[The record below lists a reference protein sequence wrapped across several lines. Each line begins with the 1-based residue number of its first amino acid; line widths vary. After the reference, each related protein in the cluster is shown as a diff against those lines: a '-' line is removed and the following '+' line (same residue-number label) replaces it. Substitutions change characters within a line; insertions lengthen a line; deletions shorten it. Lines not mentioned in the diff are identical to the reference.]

1 VCAGRIAAHAGPA
14 TNEIFFKP
22 AFEGSILRSIW
33 PLTRPNLA
41 GAGTKFA
48 TPATKSAVVRKM
60 AVYLPNLGTMESA
73 KKSTRALAK
82 DNTTYIMCCSE
93 L

>member
-1 VCAGRIAAHAGPA
+1 MCAGRIAAHAGPA

-48 TPATKSAVVRKM
+48 TPATKA
-60 AVYLPNLGTMESA
+60 LECGSA
-73 KKSTRALAK
+73 KNGSLSAEPWNNGKREKEHPRACK
-82 DNTTYIMCCSE
+82 I
-93 L
+93 